1 MKRYKTDDLRIWI
14 EIQNKGSGTTMIGV
28 EIGKTNEY
36 TRAIPSYLP
45 THLIKQAI
53 DDGSFTK
60 HILNFFIKG

>member
-1 MKRYKTDDLRIWI
+1 MKRYKTDNLRIMI
-14 EIQNKGSGTTMIGV
+14 ELQKKESGITMIGV

-36 TRAIPSYLP
+36 TRTVPSYLP
-45 THLIKQAI
+45 THLLKQAI